1 MGIFRCNYVI
11 AILREAISF
20 TAAGLLRRLGL
31 GMASTNTQPT
41 RPAPPRNDIT
51 RGVMFKKV
59 LVANRGEI
67 AVRIIRACRELGIET
82 VAVYSDVDRHALHVR
97 YADEAYLLGPAPS
110 RESYL
115 RADKII
121 DIARK
126 CGADAV
132 HPGYG
137 FLAEREDFVSACL
150 EAGIAFIGPKPS
162 SIAAM
167 GDKAEARAT
176 VIKAGVPIVP
186 GTEDVGNMTDD
197 ELLAKA
203 PQIGFPLL
211 IKATA
216 GGGGK
221 GMREVNELEEM
232 PTLLQS
238 ARREAESSFG
248 DGNVYLEKLVEGARH
263 IEIQI
268 LADTQGNVIH
278 LGERECSL
286 QRRHQKLL
294 EEALSPALDNELR
307 EKMGSVAVKAA
318 KAVDYVNAGTIE
330 FLLDKDENFYF
341 LEMNTRLQVEHPVTE
356 MITGIDI
363 VKEQIRVARGRTL
376 SYKQDEVT
384 FNGHAIECRINA
396 EDPYNN
402 FLPSTGRITHSLIPT
417 GPGVRVDTGVYP
429 GFEITPFYDPMI
441 AKLIVWGET
450 RAQAILRMRRAL
462 EEYRIVGVRT
472 NIPFHQTLMDSHR
485 FMGGQY
491 DTRFVEERFS
501 MDEAEE
507 SRENYAEIAAILATM
522 VAHRAAERS
531 AQIVQR
537 NERDT
542 SNWKWVG
549 RWERMHR

>member
-1 MGIFRCNYVI
+1 
-11 AILREAISF
+11 
-20 TAAGLLRRLGL
+20 
-31 GMASTNTQPT
+31 
-41 RPAPPRNDIT
+41 
-51 RGVMFKKV
+51 MFQKV

-67 AVRIIRACRELGIET
+67 AVRIIRACRELGIDT
-82 VAVYSDVDRHALHVR
+82 VAVYSEADRSALHVR

-115 RADKII
+115 RVDKLLE
-121 DIARK
+121 IARK

-137 FLAEREDFVSACL
+137 FLAERDDFARTCE

-167 GDKAEARAT
+167 GDKAKARAT
-176 VIKAGVPIVP
+176 VIKAGVPVVP
-186 GTEDVGNMTDD
+186 GTEGMGSMTDE
-197 ELLAKA
+197 ELLAAA

-211 IKATA
+211 VKATA

-221 GMREVNELEEM
+221 GMREVKSLEEM
-232 PTLLQS
+232 AGLLQS

-248 DGNVYLEKLVEGARH
+248 NGNVYLEKLLEGARH
-263 IEIQI
+263 VEIQI
-268 LADTQGNVIH
+268 LADTYGNVIH

-294 EEALSPALDNELR
+294 EEALSPAVDEKLR
-307 EKMGSVAVKAA
+307 QTMGAVAVKAA

-356 MITGIDI
+356 MITGVDI
-363 VKEQIRVARGRTL
+363 VKEQIRIARGRTL
-376 SYKQDEVT
+376 SYKQEDIK

-402 FLPSTGRITHSLIPT
+402 FMPSTGRITHSLLPT

-462 EEYRIVGVRT
+462 EEYRIIGVKT
-472 NIPFHQTLMDSHR
+472 NIPFHQTMMDSHR

-501 MDEAEE
+501 MDEAGDGK
-507 SRENYAEIAAILATM
+507 ENNVETAAIMATL
-522 VAHRAAERS
+522 VAHRETERS
-531 AQIVQR
+531 ANIVNR